1 MKPGFHLRVGAQN
14 IVQATVPR
22 LKGDK
27 KHQPWLMKEYFKEQ
41 IKLVIWLDA
50 GCHRFKPSFMELKTF
65 LQKYLNKTVLAPKEN
80 ITPKGQKDRQIPDC
94 ATFSSFPCFNRF
106 CCRNN
111 HKVRHSLSPHQNM
124 DNKNR
129 T

>member
-1 MKPGFHLRVGAQN
+1 
-14 IVQATVPR
+14 
-22 LKGDK
+22 
-27 KHQPWLMKEYFKEQ
+27 MKESFKDQ

-50 GCHRFKPSFMELKTF
+50 GCHRFKPSFMEPKTF

-111 HKVRHSLSPHQNM
+111 HKVSLFWSLDTNSNFEKIGDGQLC
-124 DNKNR
+124 NKI
-129 T
+129 